1 MFRPAGKLVHPAEQ
15 IPRPTTT
22 TLAAMIGVI
31 LIVLA
36 LLVVIP
42 VGFLMSTSVAAA
54 VLGFLL
60 KDDADRRHAD
70 SELLDTNY

>member
-1 MFRPAGKLVHPAEQ
+1 ML
-15 IPRPTTT
+15 
-22 TLAAMIGVI
+22 GVI

-60 KDDADRRHAD
+60 KDDADRRHD
-70 SELLDTNY
+70 GSELLETNY